1 MYVMINQCPG
11 SEIKTKKEKLV
22 LKLQLQ
28 RLQHHTVFPISTYKY
43 FFYESNRNCQSY
55 FWNRE
60 KILFFNYCYAF
71 NYLRQ

>member
-43 FFYESNRNCQSY
+43 FFMKATEIANHTSGTERKYSFLTTAMLSTT
-55 FWNRE
+55 
-60 KILFFNYCYAF
+60 
-71 NYLRQ
+71 